1 MDFSDFLALNGQN
14 IDWATVHMHQ
24 FQSIQNQ
31 FEQFSYHL
39 NAGNNRSPFLSLH
52 LFLSIRRLKWEH
64 WHSTAKDV
72 QNVMC
77 HEIIR
82 NVVKLKLK
90 QYLNFYVSH
99 LRPYFNWKPIWTL
112 YELTFHLYNPTL
124 CMFAYTF
131 NCDKIRNK
139 SNVNEPLSIVSGTRS
154 IVKGKDSLTY
164 GHTSYLV
171 QCISFRF
178 VFSFPNV
185 NIPFSILQFAHL
197 QALSKWLGFWH
208 RKKSNSFIS
217 GKILISRLSFFKKAS
232 TVVLWRNCCCCYFF
246 ETFKFN

>member
-39 NAGNNRSPFLSLH
+39 NAGNNRSPFLSIH

-112 YELTFHLYNPTL
+112 NSSNSLSIFTTLPCACLHTHSIATRFEINPTW
-124 CMFAYTF
+124 M
-131 NCDKIRNK
+131 N
-139 SNVNEPLSIVSGTRS
+139 
-154 IVKGKDSLTY
+154 
-164 GHTSYLV
+164 HW
-171 QCISFRF
+171 
-178 VFSFPNV
+178 
-185 NIPFSILQFAHL
+185 
-197 QALSKWLGFWH
+197 AL
-208 RKKSNSFIS
+208 
-217 GKILISRLSFFKKAS
+217 
-232 TVVLWRNCCCCYFF
+232 
-246 ETFKFN
+246 